1 MKQTASRQRRGTA
14 LIAVLVCLV
23 IVMALLG
30 NMLVGALRIGRQMR
44 GERDRRQCEL
54 LLQAGLDRAAL
65 RASAAAPYS
74 GEVWNVSSADISGT
88 GDGQVTIRVS
98 RQGDTPTRS
107 PLSEA
112 LSIRVLAEYP
122 VGSDSSI
129 RRSRTAQLQ
138 NTTPLPQE

>member
-1 MKQTASRQRRGTA
+1 MKQTAPRQRRGTA
-14 LIAVLVCLV
+14 LIAALVCLV
-23 IVMALLG
+23 VVMALLG

-65 RASAAAPYS
+65 RASAAAPYA
-74 GEVWNVSSADISGT
+74 GEVWDVPSAEIGGT
-88 GDGQVTIRVS
+88 GDGQVTIHVS
-98 RQGDTPTRS
+98 RQGDTPPRS
-107 PLSEA
+107 PPLEA

-129 RRSRTAQLQ
+129 RRSRTVQLQ